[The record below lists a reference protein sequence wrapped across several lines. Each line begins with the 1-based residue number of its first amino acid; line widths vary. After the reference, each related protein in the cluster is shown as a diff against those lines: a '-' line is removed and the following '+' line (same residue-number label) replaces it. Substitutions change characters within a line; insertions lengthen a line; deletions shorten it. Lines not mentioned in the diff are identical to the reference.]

1 MAFSKKYWFNIKKGS
16 KSFFLY
22 CLLRGVVAVSSR
34 VVGSGEK
41 WAKCQPCDGHAITY
55 QANIS

>member
-16 KSFFLY
+16 KAFLY
-22 CLLRGVVAVSSR
+22 CLLRGVVVVSSG

-41 WAKCQPCDGHAITY
+41 WAKCQLCDGHAITY